1 MKPIPPLAPYREN
14 NIGAMVLSHPLPAC
28 YRIWDMSTSQRHPSC
43 DKNGHLVHFH
53 SSSLSMFL
61 SRSASF
67 HSSSDKP
74 FIPFHLF
81 LSSFVNTPQSSARLW
96 AKLNPQAKL
105 WTSLQLP
112 ISQRK
117 TSKRV
122 MEIWHLVTYQRGG
135 RGFMR
140 LGLYFSDINEFAVL
154 IKCIHFHFHWH
165 LFYWRF

>member
-1 MKPIPPLAPYREN
+1 
-14 NIGAMVLSHPLPAC
+14 
-28 YRIWDMSTSQRHPSC
+28 MSTSQRHSPPPTPHPCHPPGTRC
-43 DKNGHLVHFH
+43 DKTGHLVHLH
-53 SSSLSMFL
+53 SSLSMFL
-61 SRSASF
+61 SRSTSF

-74 FIPFHLF
+74 FIPIHLF

-122 MEIWHLVTYQRGG
+122 MEIWHLVTYQQGG

-140 LGLYFSDINEFAVL
+140 LGLYFSDINKCAVL
-154 IKCIHFHFHWH
+154 IKCINFHFHWH
-165 LFYWRF
+165 LF